1 MKLPSSS
8 IFIIKQKK
16 HTIMKHF
23 WLSLLPLFWCIFIN
37 KQNTIENMSVIFF
50 LHQQKEKKISFL
62 LCHYQLIILDY
73 HFLKNVNSVICFFLG
88 EKIRTYSLIS

>member
-23 WLSLLPLFWCIFIN
+23 WLSLLLLFWCIFIN

-50 LHQQKEKKISFL
+50 LHQQKEKN
-62 LCHYQLIILDY
+62 IIPIMSLSTDY
-73 HFLKNVNSVICFFLG
+73 FRLPFF
-88 EKIRTYSLIS
+88 EAC

>member
-1 MKLPSSS
+1 MTLPSSS

-50 LHQQKEKKISFL
+50 SPPAKGKKNIIPIMSLSTDYFRLPFFKE
-62 LCHYQLIILDY
+62 C
-73 HFLKNVNSVICFFLG
+73 
-88 EKIRTYSLIS
+88 